1 MTMYE
6 LEAGIILLLVALGAA
21 LITKRT
27 RRPYTIALVI
37 WGLILGILQLFEPV
51 QLSKELVLTVVLP
64 PLLFEGAL
72 HIKAAIMRRRAAM
85 TFGLALAGTLLT
97 IGVVGFAVHWFLGY
111 DLLIGLLLGAIL
123 APTDPVS
130 VLATFRAARVDR
142 DLATILEGES
152 LFNDG
157 IAVVLY
163 ILLLEVLGGGGVS
176 VVQGLGDFLLVV
188 GGGAVVGLGLGILAG
203 RLIGRLKDHLVE
215 VMVTLILVYGAYLL
229 AEGLHLSGV
238 IAVAVAG
245 LSVGNYGL
253 DRTTRESQRSI
264 ALFWEIVAF
273 LINSAVFL
281 LIGFELRPDRLVTD
295 MGVIVL
301 VFGVLLASRALI
313 VYGLGALVNQVQ
325 GNLPWKWRH
334 LIWWGGLRGAVPV
347 ALALGL
353 PADLPGRANLV
364 AIIFGVVLI
373 SLLGQG
379 LTLPGCIQRLGL
391 SQEVAA
397 SGEKI
402 IPATPPVD

>member
-1 MTMYE
+1 MFE
-6 LEAGIILLLVALGAA
+6 LEAGIELLLVALGVA

-51 QLSKELVLTVVLP
+51 HLSKELVLTVILP

-85 TFGLALAGTLLT
+85 TFGLALVGTLLT
-97 IGVVGFAVHWFLGY
+97 AGVVGLAVHWLLGY
-111 DLLIGLLLGAIL
+111 DLMIGLLLGAIL

-163 ILLLEVLGGGGVS
+163 ILLLEAVGGGGVDL
-176 VVQGLGDFLLVV
+176 VQGIGDFLLVV
-188 GGGAVVGLGLGILAG
+188 GGGAVLGLGLGVLAG
-203 RLIGRLKDHLVE
+203 RLMGSLKDHLVE
-215 VMVTLILVYGAYLL
+215 VMVTLILVYGAFLL
-229 AEGLHLSGV
+229 AENLHLSGV

-245 LSVGNYGL
+245 LSVSNFGL
-253 DRTTRESQRSI
+253 DRTTRESRRSI
-264 ALFWEIVAF
+264 ALFWEILAF

-281 LIGFELRPDRLVTD
+281 LIGFELRPDRLLTD
-295 MGVIVL
+295 LGVIGAVFAVL
-301 VFGVLLASRALI
+301 MVTRAAL
-313 VYGLGALVNQVQ
+313 VYGLGYLVNRAQ

-353 PADLPGRANLV
+353 PADLAGRANLV
-364 AIIFGVVLI
+364 TIIFGVVLF

-379 LTLPGCIQRLGL
+379 LTLPMVIRWLGL
-391 SQEVAA
+391 SRNEPDHQDQVLAA
-397 SGEKI
+397 VS
-402 IPATPPVD
+402 PVE